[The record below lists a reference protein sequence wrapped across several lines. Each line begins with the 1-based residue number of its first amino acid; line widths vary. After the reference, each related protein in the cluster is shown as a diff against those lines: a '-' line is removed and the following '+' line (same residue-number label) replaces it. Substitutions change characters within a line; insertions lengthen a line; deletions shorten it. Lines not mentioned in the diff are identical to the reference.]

1 MNHFK
6 LRLGDTSLTTEYA
19 LGKGQITLVDLAKN
33 HSNLK
38 LVVTLILI
46 RGKRVRNTKVIW
58 STGVS

>member
-1 MNHFK
+1 M
-6 LRLGDTSLTTEYA
+6 TTEYA